1 MKKVR
6 WGVLSTAKIGVEK
19 VIPAMQRGEYSEIV
33 AISSRSLARA
43 QAAAKRLGI
52 PRAYGS
58 YEAMLADPDIDAV
71 YNPTPNHLHVPLTLA
86 ALKAGKHVLCE
97 KPIALDLAEARHLL
111 AETRKYPHLK
121 VMEAFMYRFHPQWRL
136 AKRLA
141 KEGAIGELRT
151 IHTFFSYYTVDPAN
165 VRHRPEWGGGGLM
178 DIGCYAVSGP
188 RFIFDTEPVRAVGIL
203 DYDPG
208 FKVDRQASGMLDF
221 GPTTATFTVGTQ
233 IAPYQRVHVVGT
245 SGRIEIEIPFNAPT
259 DVPTRVWVTR
269 GDETEEVII
278 PTADQ
283 YRLQGDAFSRAIL
296 EDLPVPTPLE
306 DAVANMAVIDALIR
320 SDQRREWVDIV

>member
-1 MKKVR
+1 MNPKDVR
-6 WGVLSTAKIGVEK
+6 N
-19 VIPAMQRGEYSEIV
+19 
-33 AISSRSLARA
+33 
-43 QAAAKRLGI
+43 QA
-52 PRAYGS
+52 
-58 YEAMLADPDIDAV
+58 
-71 YNPTPNHLHVPLTLA
+71 
-86 ALKAGKHVLCE
+86 
-97 KPIALDLAEARHLL
+97 
-111 AETRKYPHLK
+111 
-121 VMEAFMYRFHPQWRL
+121 
-136 AKRLA
+136 
-141 KEGAIGELRT
+141 
-151 IHTFFSYYTVDPAN
+151 
-165 VRHRPEWGGGGLM
+165 